1 MKRISI
7 VLALTLMAA
16 AAHGATVRG
25 KVVRVSGT
33 PYPGAAVTLQNPA
46 IGRSAT
52 VYTAADGVFLL
63 RNIPQGEYVVEV
75 KTPRATATSRVVVT
89 QQPVAEVQAVQVP

>member
-1 MKRISI
+1 MRRMAI
-7 VLALTLMAA
+7 VLALTLAA
-16 AAHGATVRG
+16 AAASAATVRG
-25 KVVRVSGT
+25 KVTRISGT

-52 VYTAADGVFLL
+52 VYTAEDGMFYL

-75 KTPRATATSRVVVT
+75 KTPQSKTNVRVVVT
-89 QQPVAEVQAVQVP
+89 QQSVAEVRTVQVR